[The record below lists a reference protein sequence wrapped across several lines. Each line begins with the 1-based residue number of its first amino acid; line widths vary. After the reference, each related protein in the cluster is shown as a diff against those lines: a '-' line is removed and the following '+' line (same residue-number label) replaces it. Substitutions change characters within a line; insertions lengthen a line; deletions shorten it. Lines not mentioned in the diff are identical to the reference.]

1 MPLLYV
7 CNADTGG
14 IAEYAIRQVRALAE
28 CGVEVT
34 VLCKETFPV
43 ERLNCKVLT
52 FRKVEIPGIFN
63 TRTGIFGK
71 IARVAGMIADST
83 SQAREV
89 VRLMRNGEWRMENS
103 EEKAETGNLTT
114 GAEGC
119 AGKTSKGSPMG
130 DMSGNEGIKAENQ
143 PTADC
148 QLPTANSCCP
158 RPSTLDPRP
167 CILFACY
174 AEYFSPFW
182 APVLRRLAKDG
193 VIIGTI
199 AHDPVRDF
207 VVGPMW
213 WHRWSVRQGYSFVRH
228 VFVHDDTP
236 VDFGGQ
242 KPDRISVHHI
252 PHGPYEISKPSL
264 SRASMRSDFGY
275 MESDVVFL
283 SFGHIRDGKNLDRF
297 IRTMSRLPAHVKL
310 LVAGSGGVTSQ
321 KPPEFY
327 QNLAAELGVADRCC
341 WEIGRIPEGRV
352 GDLFAA
358 ADRILLTY
366 SSTFRSASGVLN
378 TAVMAQKPVLA
389 SSGSGPLKNLVR
401 KYNLGIWVEPDDDK
415 PVFAGAM
422 QSLSDSIDP
431 DWSGYLSEN
440 SWEANA
446 KGVVRAFASG
456 CS

>member
-1 MPLLYV
+1 MQLLYV
-7 CNADTGG
+7 CSADTGG
-14 IAEYAIRQVRALAE
+14 IAEYAIRQVRALAD

-43 ERLNCKVLT
+43 DRLNCKVLKC
-52 FRKVEIPGIFN
+52 RKIEIPTFFK
-63 TRTGIFGK
+63 TRKGVFGK
-71 IARVAGMIADST
+71 IARVAGMITDST

-89 VRLMRNGEWRMENS
+89 ARIMRDGEWRMENS

-119 AGKTSKGSPMG
+119 AGKTAKGSPKG
-130 DMSGNEGIKAENQ
+130 DMSGSEGIKAENQ
-143 PTADC
+143 PTAHC
-148 QLPTANSCCP
+148 QLPTANSSCP
-158 RPSTLDPRP
+158 RPV
-167 CILFACY
+167 ILFACY

-182 APVLRRLAKDG
+182 APVLRRLAKGG

-207 VVGPMW
+207 VVGPRW
-213 WHRWSVRQGYSFVRH
+213 WHRWSVRQGYSFIRH

-236 VDFGGQ
+236 VDFSGQ
-242 KPDRISVHHI
+242 KPERISVHQI

-264 SRASMRSDFGY
+264 GRTSMRSDFGFI
-275 MESDVVFL
+275 ESDVVFL

-297 IRTMSRLPAHVKL
+297 IRTMCRLPAHVKL
-310 LVAGSGGVTSQ
+310 LVAGSGGVSSQ

-327 QNLAAELGVADRCC
+327 QNLASELGVADRCR
-341 WEIGRIPEGRV
+341 WEIGHIPEGRV

-366 SSTFRSASGVLN
+366 SSAFRSASGVLN

-401 KYNLGIWVEPDDDK
+401 KFNLGIWVEPDDDEAI
-415 PVFAGAM
+415 FAGAM
-422 QSLSDSIDP
+422 QSLSDSLVA
-431 DWSGYLSEN
+431 DWSGYFSKN

-446 KGVVRAFASG
+446 KGVVRAFARG
-456 CS
+456 PV